1 MTMTTQP
8 LSHTI
13 CAQEDKCH
21 ALALHSSLHLVQVEG
36 TRHTDD
42 RFWTERWN
50 GASRVTCSQSSERDR
65 DIHGAAVPFHLITI

>member
-13 CAQEDKCH
+13 CTPEDQYH
-21 ALALHSSLHLVQVEG
+21 TSVLHSSLHLVQVEG
-36 TRHTDD
+36 TRHKND

-50 GASRVTCSQSSERDR
+50 VSHVTCSQSSEWDHN
-65 DIHGAAVPFHLITI
+65 INGAAVPFHLITI